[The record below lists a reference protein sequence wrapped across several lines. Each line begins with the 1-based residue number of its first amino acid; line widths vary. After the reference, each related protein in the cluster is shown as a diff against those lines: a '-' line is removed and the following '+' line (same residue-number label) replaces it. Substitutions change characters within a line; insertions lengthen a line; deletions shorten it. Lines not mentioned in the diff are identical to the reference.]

1 MRRLAKPL
9 TGVSSF
15 EGSNPSLPATP
26 GRATRGLARLQPLA
40 LILLAVALCS
50 GCVSQKLFLKTT
62 PPGATIMLDGKSVGT
77 TPWEGD
83 FTSYGVRRVEL
94 EAPGYARQVE
104 LIDLDRPW
112 WQYPIVAA
120 VSDLL
125 IPWTINDD
133 RSFAW
138 EMKPVDPE
146 AGTWDD
152 ARAAAARM
160 KAAR

>member
-26 GRATRGLARLQPLA
+26 RRAPRGRSLAPLA
-40 LILLAVALCS
+40 LALLAIALCS
-50 GCVSQKLFLKTT
+50 GCVSQKLFLQTT
-62 PPGATIMLDGKSVGT
+62 PPGAMVMLDGQRVGT

-83 FTSYGVRRVEL
+83 YTSYGLRRVEL
-94 EAPGYARQVE
+94 EAPGYVRQVE
-104 LIDLDRPW
+104 LIELERPW

-125 IPWTINDD
+125 IPWTIHDD
-133 RSFAW
+133 RAYTW
-138 EMKPVDPE
+138 ELKPLDPE